1 MSPDPLLPNTNQ
13 VTLQQIWGYQGKTG
27 SINYAATQTRPDTAR
42 AASNLAEFSTNPS
55 QKHQDAAD
63 QAILYLA
70 GTRYYAI
77 EYSASANNQEL
88 TIAWP
93 GKEKVLGIASDA
105 GFGNCTTTRR
115 SSEGYLFKLF
125 GSPIDWSSTNEKTV
139 STSTMEAELLALL
152 YAAMEAL

>member
-1 MSPDPLLPNTNQ
+1 MKDLGELKWFLGIRIIRNRPQGKLWLCQDSYIEKITNKYHLQFRKHSLTPMSPDPLLPNTDQ
-13 VTLQQIWGYQGKTG
+13 ATLQQIRGYQGKTG

-88 TIAWP
+88 TIA
-93 GKEKVLGIASDA
+93 
-105 GFGNCTTTRR
+105 
-115 SSEGYLFKLF
+115 
-125 GSPIDWSSTNEKTV
+125 
-139 STSTMEAELLALL
+139 
-152 YAAMEAL
+152 